1 MSTKKKKKN
10 HKPVVRG
17 PQQKLP
23 GVEGKLERGRKRT
36 TDTGAVTRALAS
48 LKSRGVSD
56 GDARAYLM
64 GTGARRY
71 LALRS
76 FRGQK

>member
-1 MSTKKKKKN
+1 MSKKN

-23 GVEGKLERGRKRT
+23 GVVSETRGRKRT
-36 TDTGAVTRALAS
+36 RDPRAVERALAS

-56 GDARAYLM
+56 SDARAYLM